1 MCVVTTVKA
10 ALHPRLKRVSEIST
24 STTKGIASHQTP
36 NSSPSLQA
44 HSLAIPAP

>member
-1 MCVVTTVKA
+1 MCVVTPVKA

-36 NSSPSLQA
+36 TLPPPSKP
-44 HSLAIPAP
+44 IR